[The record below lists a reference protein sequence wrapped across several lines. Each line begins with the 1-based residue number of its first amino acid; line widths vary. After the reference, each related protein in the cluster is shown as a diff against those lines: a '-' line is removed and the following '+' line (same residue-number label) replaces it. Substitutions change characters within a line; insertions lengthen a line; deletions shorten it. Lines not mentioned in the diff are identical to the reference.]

1 MSNSIRKA
9 YVDTSGGQI
18 HAHMAGEGDTT
29 VVFLQQTAS
38 SGRMFYKV
46 MEHLAG
52 GRRMIALDTP
62 GFGGSFDPEGMPS
75 LPDYTD
81 WIAEAIEGLGLTNV
95 HLVGHHTGVC
105 IAAELAV
112 RHDWVASVAMMGPV
126 VLTSDERDE
135 FRQHFGTPFAPTAD
149 GSYLLATWNYLAGLG
164 ANSDLELHHRE
175 MVDTLRAYYGRFQAY
190 SAVWDQDFAA
200 LYQQIRQ
207 PIAIMCAP
215 EDVLWPYFDRAK
227 QARPD
232 ARAFELRGAN
242 FEPDQDAEGCVAAL
256 TSFWNALN

>member
-1 MSNSIRKA
+1 MPSAIRKQ

-18 HAHMAGEGDTT
+18 HAHTLGDGDMA

-46 MEHLAG
+46 MEQLEP
-52 GRRMIALDTP
+52 GRRLIALDTP

-75 LPDYTD
+75 LPDYAR
-81 WIAEAIEGLGLTNV
+81 WIGEAIEGLGLSHV

-112 RHDWVASVAMMGPV
+112 PHDWVASVAMMGPV
-126 VLTSDERDE
+126 VLTPEERDE
-135 FRQHFGTPFAPTAD
+135 FRGHFRTPFSPTAD
-149 GSYLLATWNYLAGLG
+149 GSYLMATWNYLAGLG
-164 ANSDLELHHRE
+164 ADSDLELHHRE

-190 SAVWDQDFAA
+190 SAVWDQDFGV
-200 LYQQIRQ
+200 LYQRIRQ
-207 PIAIMCAP
+207 PLAIMCARQ
-215 EDVLWPYFDRAK
+215 DVLWPYFDRAK

-232 ARAFELRGAN
+232 ARAYELKGAN
-242 FEPDQDAEGCVAAL
+242 FEPDQDVQGCVNAL
-256 TSFWNALN
+256 TDFWGAIR